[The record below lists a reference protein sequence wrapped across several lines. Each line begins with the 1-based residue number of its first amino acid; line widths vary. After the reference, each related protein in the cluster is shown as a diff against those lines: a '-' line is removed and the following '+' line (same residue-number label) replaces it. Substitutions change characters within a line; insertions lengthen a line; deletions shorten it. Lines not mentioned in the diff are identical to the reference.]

1 MRYAQGNV
9 DIMSFA
15 LWISR
20 GLRMRNENHSH
31 LARHRVAWSAVGGP
45 TDWPK
50 RGGVGPA
57 RKGRGNGGAS
67 DNFIFIF
74 L

>member
-20 GLRMRNENHSH
+20 GSADAECESF
-31 LARHRVAWSAVGGP
+31 ASGTASGGVACGG
-45 TDWPK
+45 WPAHPY
-50 RGGVGPA
+50 RWGGVGPA

-67 DNFIFIF
+67 NNFIFIF

>member
-20 GLRMRNENHSH
+20 GLRMRNANHSH
-31 LARHRVAWSAVGGP
+31 LARHRSAWPAVGGP
-45 TDWPK
+45 TDWPE
-50 RGGVGPA
+50 GGGRSGAKGP
-57 RKGRGNGGAS
+57 R
-67 DNFIFIF
+67 
-74 L
+74 

>member
-1 MRYAQGNV
+1 MGYAQDNV

-20 GLRMRNENHSH
+20 GSADAECESFTSGTASVGMACGGWP
-31 LARHRVAWSAVGGP
+31 ARPYR
-45 TDWPK
+45 

-57 RKGRGNGGAS
+57 RKGRGNGGVS
-67 DNFIFIF
+67 HNFIFIF

>member
-1 MRYAQGNV
+1 MRYAQDNV

-20 GLRMRNENHSH
+20 GLRMRNGRHSH
-31 LARHRVAWSAVGGP
+31 LARRWSAWPAVGGLP
-45 TDWPK
+45 LRTDG
-50 RGGVGPA
+50 GGVGPA

>member
-20 GLRMRNENHSH
+20 GLRMRNGRRSH
-31 LARHRVAWSAVGGP
+31 LARHRSAWPAVGGP
-45 TDWPK
+45 TIQPD
-50 RGGVGPA
+50 GGVGPA
-57 RKGRGNGGAS
+57 RKGHGNGAPS
-67 DNFIFIF
+67 HNFIFIF
-74 L
+74 